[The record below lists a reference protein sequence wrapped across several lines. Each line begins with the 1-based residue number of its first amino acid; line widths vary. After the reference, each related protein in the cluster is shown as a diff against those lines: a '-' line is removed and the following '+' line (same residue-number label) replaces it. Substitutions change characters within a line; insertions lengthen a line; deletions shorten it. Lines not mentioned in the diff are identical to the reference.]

1 MRITGCYGQTLPKS
15 LILLIIISLKILYV
29 SSSPDKE
36 KHIMKIVH
44 IDQFFPHPRMRLVKI
59 TTDNGLVGW
68 GETTLEGKP
77 KSTIAAVEELAD
89 YLISKDP
96 LRIEHHWQHI
106 YRSAFFRGGNVLMS
120 ALSGIDQALWDIAGK
135 YHGVPVYQLLG
146 GAVRDRIRVY
156 AHWSIRDLTDEGKAK
171 AKERL
176 EWLQKQ
182 GGYKAFKAG
191 PGGKWRGHEPPAV
204 IDAFVERAYL
214 MREWV
219 GPEVELAFD
228 FHGKMTSALAIEIC
242 HELKGMRPMFVEE
255 PVPQENVD
263 ALKLVSDHVTFPI
276 ATGERLLTR
285 WGFREIFEKQA
296 VAYIQPD
303 ISHTG
308 GITELKKIANMAE
321 VYYMHTMPHCAIG
334 PVAFSASLQVD
345 AVVPNFLIQEQI
357 DQGLGA
363 SILQEAWQVK
373 DGHIE
378 LPTKPG
384 LGFEI
389 NEKEAQ
395 QNREVYE
402 EELGGEFYHET
413 DGSVADW

>member
-1 MRITGCYGQTLPKS
+1 
-15 LILLIIISLKILYV
+15 
-29 SSSPDKE
+29 
-36 KHIMKIVH
+36 MKIAT
-44 IDQFFPHPRMRLVKI
+44 IEQFYPRRRTRLVKI
-59 TTDNGLVGW
+59 TTDTGIVGW

-77 KSTIAAVEELAD
+77 KSTCAAVDELAD
-89 YLISKDP
+89 YFIGKDP
-96 LRIEHHWQHI
+96 LRIEHHWQHV
-106 YRSAFFRGGNVLMS
+106 YRSAFFRGGNILMS

-135 YHGVPVYQLLG
+135 YYDVPAYQLLG

-156 AHWSIRDLTDEGKAK
+156 AHWGIGSLTDEGKAA

-176 EWLQKQ
+176 EFLQQK
-182 GGYKAFKAG
+182 GGYTAFKSG

-228 FHGKMTSALAIEIC
+228 FHGKMTPALAIEIC

-255 PVPQENVD
+255 PIPQENVD
-263 ALKLVSDHVTFPI
+263 ALKLVSDHVPFPI

-285 WGFREIFEKQA
+285 WGFREVCEKQA
-296 VAYIQPD
+296 VAYLQPD
-303 ISHTG
+303 TSHAG

-321 VYYMHTMPHCAIG
+321 VYYMHIAPHCAIG
-334 PVAFSASLQVD
+334 PVAFSASLHVD

-357 DQGLGA
+357 DAGLGDGLF
-363 SILQEAWQVK
+363 IEDWQVT

-389 NEKEAQ
+389 DEKEAEQ
-395 QNREVYE
+395 TLDTYP
-402 EELGGEFYHET
+402 EELGGEFYYDT

>member
-1 MRITGCYGQTLPKS
+1 VKITKIEQFYPKR
-15 LILLIIISLKILYV
+15 
-29 SSSPDKE
+29 
-36 KHIMKIVH
+36 
-44 IDQFFPHPRMRLVKI
+44 RMRLVKI
-59 TTDNGLVGW
+59 TTDSDLVGW

-77 KSTIAAVEELAD
+77 KSTWAAVEELSE
-89 YLISKDP
+89 YLIGKDP

-106 YRSAFFRGGNVLMS
+106 YRSAFFRGGNVLMT

-135 YHGVPVYQLLG
+135 HYNVPVYKLLG

-156 AHWSIRDLTDEGKAK
+156 AHWGIRDLTDEGLAK
-171 AKERL
+171 SKERL
-176 EWLQKQ
+176 EWLQKS
-182 GGYKAFKAG
+182 GYTAYKSG
-191 PGGKWRGHEPPAV
+191 PGGTWRGHEPPAV
-204 IDAFVERAYL
+204 IDEFVKKAYL

-219 GPEVELAFD
+219 GPNVEIAFD
-228 FHGKMTSALAIEIC
+228 FHGKMTPALAIEIC

-285 WGFREIFEKQA
+285 WGFREVFEKQA

-303 ISHTG
+303 TSHVG
-308 GITELKKIANMAE
+308 GISELKKVANMAE
-321 VYYMHTMPHCAIG
+321 VYYMHLMPHCAIG

-345 AVVPNFLIQEQI
+345 AAVPNFLVQEQV
-357 DQGLGA
+357 DACLGDGL
-363 SILQEAWQVK
+363 LKEPWQVK

-378 LPTKPG
+378 LPAKPG
-384 LGFEI
+384 LGIEI
-389 NEKEAQ
+389 DEKEAE
-395 QNREVYE
+395 QNLGIYE
-402 EELGGEFYHET
+402 EELGGEFYYDT

>member
-1 MRITGCYGQTLPKS
+1 
-15 LILLIIISLKILYV
+15 
-29 SSSPDKE
+29 
-36 KHIMKIVH
+36 MKIAR
-44 IDQFFPHPRMRLVKI
+44 IEQFFPRHRMRLVRI
-59 TTDNGLVGW
+59 TTDSGLVGW

-77 KSTIAAVEELAD
+77 KSTIAAVEELTD
-89 YLISKDP
+89 YLIGKDP

-135 YHGVPVYQLLG
+135 HYGVPTHQLLG

-156 AHWSIRDLTDEGKAK
+156 AHWGIGSMTDEGKAA
-171 AKERL
+171 AKDRL
-176 EWLQKQ
+176 EMLQKK
-182 GGYKAFKAG
+182 GGYKAFKSG
-191 PGGKWRGHEPPAV
+191 PGGTWRAHEPPAA
-204 IDAFVERAYL
+204 IDAFVECAYL

-219 GPEVELAFD
+219 GPDAELCFD
-228 FHGKMTSALAIEIC
+228 FHGKMTPALAIEVC

-263 ALKLVSDHVTFPI
+263 ALKLVSDHVPFPI
-276 ATGERLLTR
+276 ATGERLLSR
-285 WGFREIFEKQA
+285 WEFRQVFEKQA

-303 ISHTG
+303 GSHAG

-321 VYYMHTMPHCAIG
+321 VYYIHTMPHCAIG
-334 PVAFSASLQVD
+334 PVAFSACMQAD
-345 AVVPNFLIQEQI
+345 AVVPNFLIQEQV
-357 DQGLGA
+357 DAALGDGL
-363 SILQEAWQVK
+363 LKTDWEVK

-378 LPTKPG
+378 LPTRPG

-389 NEKEAQ
+389 DEKEAM
-395 QNREVYE
+395 QNREGYD
-402 EELGGEFYHET
+402 EELGGEHYYES